1 MTERSRGTEAKKTSK
16 NNKKKG
22 RDRYENNRGDERGER
37 RNKVTGLEATVQACE
52 RTPKTVTTEMDL

>member
-1 MTERSRGTEAKKTSK
+1 M
-16 NNKKKG
+16 G
-22 RDRYENNRGDERGER
+22 RDRYENNRGDETGER